1 MQQLRSPWIDDE
13 LALLNENVERFI
25 RQELLPHAESWERNR
40 RVDRETW
47 RKLGEAGLLL
57 PSVPEAYG
65 GSGGTRGHDVI
76 IQSAIAR
83 AGLGGGIG
91 AGVGVHSTIVS
102 HYILAYGTDA
112 QKKRWLPGM
121 AAGELIGAVAM
132 TEPGAGSDLQA
143 VRTTAVRD
151 GNDYVINGSKTFI
164 TNGQNADL
172 VVVVAK
178 TDPKAR
184 GKGISL
190 IVVET
195 ENAPGFERGR
205 NLEKIG
211 MHAQDTS
218 ELFFE
223 DLRVPIGNL
232 LGEAEGAGFGQLMNQ
247 LAWERLSCAL
257 GAVIGMER
265 AVEMTVEY
273 VRSRQMFGSTLFDI
287 QNTQF
292 KLAECKTQAVIAR
305 TFVDELMVR
314 LLAGD
319 LDETTAAMAK
329 LWTTEAL
336 GKVSDICLQ
345 MHGGYGY
352 MKEYPISKLW
362 VEARPTRI
370 FAGSNEIM
378 KLIIARS
385 L

>member
-13 LALLNENVERFI
+13 LALLDEHVERFI
-25 RQELLPHAESWERNR
+25 KQELLPHAESWESNR

-57 PSVPEAYG
+57 PSVPEEYG

-102 HYILAYGTDA
+102 HYILAYGTDV
-112 QKKRWLPGM
+112 QKRRWLPGM

-143 VRTTAVRD
+143 VRTTAVKD
-151 GNDYVINGSKTFI
+151 GDHYVINGSKTFI

-195 ENAPGFERGR
+195 GNAPGFERGR

-218 ELFFE
+218 ELFFQ
-223 DLRVPIGNL
+223 DLRVPAENL
-232 LGEAEGAGFGQLMNQ
+232 LGETEGAGFGQLMNQ

-257 GAVIGMER
+257 GAVVSMER
-265 AVEMTVEY
+265 AVEMTIEY
-273 VRSRQMFGSTLFDI
+273 VRGREMFGSTLFDI

-292 KLAECKTQAVIAR
+292 KLADCKTQAVIAR

-329 LWTTEAL
+329 LWTTDAL
-336 GKVSDICLQ
+336 GNVSDTCLQ
-345 MHGGYGY
+345 LHGGYGY